1 MCAECRAQPLVAV
14 VSPPALVCAGP
25 ACLGPAWTL
34 LGIFSE
40 RWWCCFS
47 WGLNETEMQV
57 ESDHLGKGLCGL
69 LCSREL
75 PPHGVPQG
83 LGTPAAPEPSGG
95 FSATAFRTGRQV
107 FAGNA
112 EGDRDPWARSASPL
126 TTVEKPPVCMLTD
139 PEEL

>member
-1 MCAECRAQPLVAV
+1 M
-14 VSPPALVCAGP
+14 
-25 ACLGPAWTL
+25 L
-34 LGIFSE
+34 LGILSE
-40 RWWCCFS
+40 RWCHCFS
-47 WGLNETEMQV
+47 RGLNKTEMQV
-57 ESDHLGKGLCGL
+57 EPDDLGKGPCGL

-83 LGTPAAPEPSGG
+83 LGTPALELSGG

-112 EGDRDPWARSASPL
+112 EGDGDPWAWSASPL

-139 PEEL
+139 PEGL